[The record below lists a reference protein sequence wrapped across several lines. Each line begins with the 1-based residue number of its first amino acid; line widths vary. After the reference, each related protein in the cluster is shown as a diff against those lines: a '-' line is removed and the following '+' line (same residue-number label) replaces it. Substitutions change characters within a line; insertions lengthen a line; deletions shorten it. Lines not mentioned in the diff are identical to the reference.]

1 MGENYTHVKT
11 LPGAPRTVRGRPSPL
26 NVHPLGTK
34 ILYCNGNSIFIRDID
49 DPTDCDIYTQHA
61 RETTCAAYSPSGYY
75 ICSGDASGKIKIW
88 DTINPEHLT
97 KYEYQVLGGA
107 IKDIQW
113 SEDSKKIAVCGEG
126 KEVCCKVIN
135 WDTGTTCGNMAG
147 PSKSCNNLALRQ
159 QRPFRLAL
167 ASEDFT
173 TYFFENIPFKLTEQ
187 LHDHKN
193 FVNCA
198 RYSPD
203 GNKLVTAGADG
214 KCFIYEGKTGK
225 LQNELNEAA
234 GKIHKGGVYGLAWSP
249 DNNHLLSVSADKT
262 AKIWLF
268 DPEVFQ
274 SNKECITFPMGDD
287 IGDMQVACA
296 WAKTTLLTLSLNGN
310 LNYLNAETQKIEKSI
325 KGHVKAIV
333 NSCLT
338 ADKSTLFTASFDGNV
353 MHWNLQSGLGE
364 FVEGAGHPSQVQNM
378 VRFGDSIAT
387 CGIDDTVR
395 LISVKDKRYIEGKVT
410 RMESQPQR
418 IAAGDN
424 VLVVACNGKQVAT
437 IKNDKVTYTHIN
449 YEPTSVAVC
458 SALNK
463 VAVGTKSTKVL
474 LFEMMNQGDGVVLT
488 ETGFIPTNGDVTDVQ
503 FSPDNTHLAIS
514 TGKKQVKVVQ
524 TANFEEEV
532 LNEVS
537 HAVKVNGIAW
547 TPNSKFLAS
556 CGIDGA
562 VYVYSVEKKDK
573 VVTMRGA
580 HAQSIDVTSV
590 QWSSDYM
597 MLTTGRQDCS
607 VKMWKVLLE

>member
-1 MGENYTHVKT
+1 MTENFKLVKVF
-11 LPGAPRTVRGRPSPL
+11 PGAPKTVRGRPSAL

-34 ILYCNGNSIFIRDID
+34 LLYCNGNSVFIRDID

-113 SEDSKKIAVCGEG
+113 SEDSKKIAVCGDG
-126 KEVCCKVIN
+126 KEVYCKVIN
-135 WDTGTTCGNMAG
+135 WDTGTTCGSMSG
-147 PSKSCNNLALRQ
+147 PNKSCNNMAMRQ

-167 ASEDFT
+167 ASEDYS

-187 LHDHKN
+187 LHEHKN

-203 GNKLVTAGADG
+203 GNKFVTAGADG

-225 LQNELNEAA
+225 LENELNEAA
-234 GKIHKGGVYGLAWSP
+234 GKIHKGGVYGVAWSP
-249 DNNHLLSVSADKT
+249 DNNHLLTVSADKT

-296 WAKTTLLTLSLNGN
+296 WAKTTLLTVSLNGN
-310 LNYLNAETQKIEKSI
+310 INYLNADTQKIEKSI

-338 ADKSTLFTASFDGNV
+338 SNKETLFTSSFDGKV
-353 MHWNLQSGLGE
+353 MYWNLQSGYGE
-364 FVEGAGHPSQVQNM
+364 YVEGKGHEAQVQNM

-395 LISVKDKRYIEGKVT
+395 LISVSDKSYVDGKVI
-410 RMESQPQR
+410 RLESQPQR

-424 VLVVACNGKQVAT
+424 VLVLACNGKQVAT
-437 IKNDKVTYTHIN
+437 IKNEKVTYTSIN
-449 YEPTSVAVC
+449 YEPTCVAVS

-463 VAVGTKSTKVL
+463 VAVGTDHSKVL
-474 LFEMMNQGDGVVLT
+474 LFEMMNQGDGVVLNDAGYIAT
-488 ETGFIPTNGDVTDVQ
+488 HGNITDLQ
-503 FSPDNTHLAIS
+503 FSPDNSYLAIS
-514 TGKKQVKVVQ
+514 TGKKQVKVVDTQ
-524 TANFEEEV
+524 TFDGDI
-532 LNEVS
+532 LNENC
-537 HAVKVNGIAW
+537 HAVKVNGVSW
-547 TPNSKFLAS
+547 SPNSKFLAS
-556 CGIDGA
+556 CGVDGS
-562 VYVYSVEKKDK
+562 VYVYSVDKKEKCL
-573 VVTMRGA
+573 TMRGCHA
-580 HAQSIDVTSV
+580 HSIDITSV

-597 MLTTGRQDCS
+597 LLTTGRQDCS